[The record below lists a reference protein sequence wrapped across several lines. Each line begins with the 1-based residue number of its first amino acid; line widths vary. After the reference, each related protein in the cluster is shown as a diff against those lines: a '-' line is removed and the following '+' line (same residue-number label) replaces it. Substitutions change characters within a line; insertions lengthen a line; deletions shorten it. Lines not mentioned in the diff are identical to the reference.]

1 VTLSERNAYEVH
13 AELLRRV
20 ANLETAVLLLA
31 RHVDAAG
38 WSDELQHVLGQLLE
52 AGRGSPPP
60 SVGIVLVEPGR
71 RQFVVRDR
79 SGAYRVTVERV
90 SVRAAEYTLMNGA
103 AH

>member
-52 AGRGSPPP
+52 A
-60 SVGIVLVEPGR
+60 
-71 RQFVVRDR
+71 R
-79 SGAYRVTVERV
+79 S
-90 SVRAAEYTLMNGA
+90 
-103 AH
+103 